1 MKIDHLDLLSSTS
14 HNDHDDEIGRHHD
27 NIIQKNAMV
36 ELHPNVM
43 HCSTYEMM
51 RIQKIVRNHAKLRSL
66 GLMTQQEEEQSNAD
80 ATRSLG
86 DRSNHTRA
94 TTKTLRDTKRHQKR
108 PSQWK
113 VKMDTMTSRSKRC
126 KDTAATEIIPLSK
139 TSSSSSVASNPR
151 TSLRLKGLPPVPITQ
166 ERYKEGTIDME
177 PRIWKSR
184 QERQQIAIQYA
195 TSVNEPTTSSS
206 SSNKTATYE
215 HCDMRIR
222 TMSDQQIQNRIRV
235 IERAAGQ
242 HCIVK
247 MKIMVQC
254 LLDHQ
259 MHELAQMASEALQRL
274 EEVTSI

>member
-1 MKIDHLDLLSSTS
+1 
-14 HNDHDDEIGRHHD
+14 
-27 NIIQKNAMV
+27 
-36 ELHPNVM
+36 
-43 HCSTYEMM
+43 M

-126 KDTAATEIIPLSK
+126 KDAAATEIIPLSK
-139 TSSSSSVASNPR
+139 SSSPSSVASNQR
-151 TSLRLKGLPPVPITQ
+151 TSLRLKGLPPVPVTQ
-166 ERYKEGTIDME
+166 ERYNEGTIDME

-195 TSVNEPTTSSS
+195 TSVAEPTTTSSSS

-222 TMSDQQIQNRIRV
+222 TMSEQQIQNRIRV
-235 IERAAGQ
+235 IERAAGR

-254 LLDHQ
+254 LLNHQ
-259 MHELAQMASEALQRL
+259 MHESAEMASEALQRL
-274 EEVTSI
+274 EDVTSI